1 MRRPDDARDL
11 EYQSD
16 EFLSR
21 SHSRRGD
28 IDSVPVFECVGVR
41 VFVFEGAMQSDERGC
56 STSEKTT
63 TYPSNTFDLILKSK
77 TFTLQL
83 ACVPVFDIFET
94 MITF

>member
-1 MRRPDDARDL
+1 ML
-11 EYQSD
+11 EILNINLMNSSLVHTLD
-16 EFLSR
+16 EEISILYLCS
-21 SHSRRGD
+21 S
-28 IDSVPVFECVGVR
+28 VGVR